1 MVICAEKCLKSS
13 NSLILEIKSWRELWE
28 HLSLCCVSRHWYLP
42 LCHIWQISGLI
53 YSQKHPRKATGKTRT
68 ACCGGP
74 ENLLE
79 SSSVQR
85 VIWVQG
91 SLRQTRL
98 NELLPNPKQSYNL
111 LGFLLD
117 LTQAQGSCKI
127 SVLHTRSAS
136 CLFCPETGKHL
147 QKWKLKANKLKTTR
161 ADRNI

>member
-1 MVICAEKCLKSS
+1 MDGDLCWKMFKIIQLLDSGNKE
-13 NSLILEIKSWRELWE
+13 LEATLRTSITLLCFQTLVFAFVP
-28 HLSLCCVSRHWYLP
+28 HLTD
-42 LCHIWQISGLI
+42 IWAHLFS
-53 YSQKHPRKATGKTRT
+53 KTPRKATGKTRT

-79 SSSVQR
+79 SSSLQR
-85 VIWVQG
+85 VIWVWG

-117 LTQAQGSCKI
+117 LTQAQGSCKK

-136 CLFCPETGKHL
+136 CLFCPQTGKHL
-147 QKWKLKANKLKTTR
+147 
-161 ADRNI
+161 